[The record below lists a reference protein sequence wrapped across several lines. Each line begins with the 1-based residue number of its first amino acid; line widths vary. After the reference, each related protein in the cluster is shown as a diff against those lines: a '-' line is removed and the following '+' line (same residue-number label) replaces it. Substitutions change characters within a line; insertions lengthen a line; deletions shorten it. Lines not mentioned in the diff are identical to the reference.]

1 MPIGHAAV
9 AALRPFFEE
18 WLERRHGTLT
28 YRLTHVLTGHGS
40 FSRFLFVIRLEETPS
55 CHHCYDH
62 PWPRTRWRCALHGR
76 NTAVPS
82 GRQPATSAD
91 SLARR
96 WSRPCCGA
104 RKNLEAVTSFCDAV
118 MLEKAAG

>member
-9 AALRPFFEE
+9 AAVRPFLEE
-18 WLERRHGTLT
+18 WLERRLV
-28 YRLTHVLTGHGS
+28 VLTGHGS

-62 PWPRTRWRCALHGR
+62 PWTRTRWRCALHGR

-82 GRQPATSAD
+82 GD
-91 SLARR
+91 VGGL
-96 WSRPCCGA
+96 SRPALVETMLRGEEEFGSGHILL
-104 RKNLEAVTSFCDAV
+104 RRRDA
-118 MLEKAAG
+118 